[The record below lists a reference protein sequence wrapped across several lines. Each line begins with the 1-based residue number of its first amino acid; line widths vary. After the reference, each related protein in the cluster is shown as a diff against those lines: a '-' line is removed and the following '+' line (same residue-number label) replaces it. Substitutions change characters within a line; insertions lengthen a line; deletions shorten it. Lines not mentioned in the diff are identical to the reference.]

1 MKSKSKK
8 IFLGFFLFT
17 LLGLYANASAKVD
30 SSKNLPK
37 NAKAN
42 SPKVAKIA
50 DNKANIY
57 ALVDRI
63 AEPHGFSTTIKTI
76 IYLESRNGLYPINL
90 NDPACGITHI
100 NLNTYMRR
108 HKLKDTPF
116 NRNKACAD
124 LINSQEWAILNA
136 LQELLFWQKVH
147 CASGDCTT
155 AQFKNVV
162 KSYNTGWNYKG
173 KKAKEYWNRFKKSYI
188 ELYPKARKRITK

>member
-1 MKSKSKK
+1 MVMKNKSKK
-8 IFLGFFLFT
+8 IFVWIFLFT
-17 LLGLYANASAKVD
+17 LLGLYANASARVD
-30 SSKNLPK
+30 SSKVPK
-37 NAKAN
+37 AEKKVEKVADDKAN
-42 SPKVAKIA
+42 LH
-50 DNKANIY
+50 
-57 ALVDRI
+57 ALVERI

-90 NDPACGITHI
+90 SDPACGITHI
-100 NLNTYMRR
+100 NINTYMRR

-124 LINSQEWAILNA
+124 LINSHEWAILNA

-173 KKAKEYWNRFKKSYI
+173 KKAKEYWNRFIKSYI
-188 ELYPKARKRITK
+188 ELYPRKRGKKQ

>member
-1 MKSKSKK
+1 MSANIREKLNIKRDITKMKSKSKK

-30 SSKNLPK
+30 SSK
-37 NAKAN
+37 AN

-50 DNKANIY
+50 DDKANIY

-136 LQELLFWQKVH
+136 LQELLFLAKSALCFRRLHHSTIQK
-147 CASGDCTT
+147 CSEIL
-155 AQFKNVV
+155 QYRMELQRQ
-162 KSYNTGWNYKG
+162 KS
-173 KKAKEYWNRFKKSYI
+173 
-188 ELYPKARKRITK
+188 KRVLE